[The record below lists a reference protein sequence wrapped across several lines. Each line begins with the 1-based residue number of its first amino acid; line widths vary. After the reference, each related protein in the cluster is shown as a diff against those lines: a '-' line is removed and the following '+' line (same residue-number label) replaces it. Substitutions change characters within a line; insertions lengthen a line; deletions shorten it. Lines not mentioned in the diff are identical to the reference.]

1 MRRRQTLLVC
11 ALLAVSA
18 AVRTFADPL
27 VDESGAWAP
36 FRDQIAAGVA
46 VVFIEVALLAVLIAR
61 SSPRRGQARDTLDG
75 GAWSP
80 SLPRTVAPAA
90 IAARETE
97 ERFRRLANT
106 LPVGVWMSGVDGSRT
121 YVNHTWL
128 EMTGRSIERELG
140 MGWLEAV
147 HADDR
152 ERCMSA
158 YRRAVAAREPFSM
171 EYRIRR
177 RDGLHR
183 WLLDNGVPNYDSGA
197 TFLGYLGGAVDF
209 TDQRQA
215 EHALR
220 HLGGKLIAAQEHE
233 RRRIARD
240 LHDSVSQRIALAS
253 IHVDQL
259 RHLLPEAG
267 HASEVA
273 ARLRE
278 DCDNVAREVHTL
290 SHRLHSAK
298 LDALGLVAAVASHCR
313 EVSEQGVLVHFSEAG
328 VPDVPRDVA
337 LCLFRI
343 VQEALANVVK
353 HSGATAARV
362 TMSCAGD
369 LVLLRI
375 EDDGR
380 GFAAGQPAE
389 GLGLVSMRERVRL
402 VAGELTV
409 RSAPGQGTAI
419 EARVPMSIA
428 APATIPRSDVSRSC
442 IANCPPLLVLLERSE
457 SSTG

>member
-1 MRRRQTLLVC
+1 MKRRQTLVVC
-11 ALLAVSA
+11 ALMVVTA

-27 VDESGAWAP
+27 VDEAGVWAP
-36 FRDQIAAGVA
+36 VREQVAAGLA
-46 VVFIEVALLAVLIAR
+46 VVFIEVALLAVLIGRANPQR
-61 SSPRRGQARDTLDG
+61 PPTRDALDDG
-75 GAWSP
+75 ERSP
-80 SLPRTVAPAA
+80 SASRSGSPVAC
-90 IAARETE
+90 AARETE
-97 ERFRRLANT
+97 ARFRRLADT
-106 LPVGVWMSGVDGSRT
+106 LPVGVWLSNVDGGRT
-121 YVNHTWL
+121 YVNRTWL
-128 EMTGRSIERELG
+128 DMTGRSIERELG

-158 YRRAVAAREPFSM
+158 YRRAFAARETLSM
-171 EYRIRR
+171 EYRLRR
-177 RDGLHR
+177 RDGQYR
-183 WLLDNGVPNYDSGA
+183 WMLDNGVPHYDGGA

-215 EHALR
+215 ENALR

-240 LHDSVSQRIALAS
+240 LHDSVSQRVALAS
-253 IHVDQL
+253 IHLDSL
-259 RHLLPEAG
+259 RHLLPDAG
-267 HASEVA
+267 PAAEIA

-278 DCDNVAREVHTL
+278 DCDNIAREVHAL

-298 LDALGLVAAVASHCR
+298 LDALGLVAAIASHCR
-313 EVSEQGVLVHFSEAG
+313 EVSEQGVLVQFSEAG
-328 VPDVPRDVA
+328 VPDVPRDIA
-337 LCLFRI
+337 LCMFRI

-353 HSGATAARV
+353 HSGATSARV

-369 LVLLRI
+369 IVRLRI

-380 GFAAGQPAE
+380 GFAAGQPVE
-389 GLGLVSMRERVRL
+389 GLGLVSMRERVRS

-409 RSAPGQGTAI
+409 RSAYGQGTAI

-428 APATIPRSDVSRSC
+428 APAPIPRSELSGSC
-442 IANCPPLLVLLERSE
+442 IENCPPLLVLLERSE
-457 SSTG
+457 STSG